1 MISKEI
7 LDKFKKLY
15 KDKYDIDLTDEQ
27 TTQLANDLINLMRV
41 LLKPEPK
48 VVESKIKQKE
58 RRKNEIIGTTQYQ

>member
-15 KDKYDIDLTDEQ
+15 KDKYDVNLTDEQ
-27 TTQLANDLINLMRV
+27 TTQLANDLVNIMRI

-48 VVESKIKQKE
+48 TVSNEAQQEE
-58 RRKNEIIGTTQYQ
+58 RRKHETIGTQQY